1 MEIEGYEDHCVREL
15 RGEGVA
21 VCWGCGMGKFGAG
34 VAVWVGCSMGE
45 LGSEVGAVWWLPC
58 SS

>member
-1 MEIEGYEDHCVREL
+1 MREL
-15 RGEGVA
+15 QCVGVA
-21 VCWGCGMGKFGAG
+21 VWASFGAG

-58 SS
+58 SSWAVGRLQCGEDAV